1 LYRHARFLSSDSGG
15 RNYQLAIPLKTALN
29 LKVAS
34 SVANVFDQTGT
45 QVMSADQHGTQS
57 ETPGDLGLL
66 TYTLHKS
73 GH

>member
-1 LYRHARFLSSDSGG
+1 
-15 RNYQLAIPLKTALN
+15 

-34 SVANVFDQTGT
+34 SVANVFDQAGN
-45 QVMSADQHGTQS
+45 QVMSGDEHGIQS
-57 ETPGDLGLL
+57 ATPADLGTV